1 MKFNVNQQDL
11 QQALNFCQGVVEK
24 RSTLP
29 ILSNILMEVKNSE
42 MVLTATD
49 LDLIF
54 IHKINQVEVLE
65 EGRTTSQLS
74 IMYDIIRKFTSG
86 KKINLTL
93 TDTSKLHV
101 ESDKSIFN
109 LNCIDP
115 SEFPLTEENFNENE
129 FFVKSKELLKLL
141 NKCKFSLSN
150 DETRHY
156 LSGIYIH
163 QTEFEDKNYLTAVA
177 TDSHRMSISKIR
189 LEKKIDFE
197 PIILP
202 KKTIFQLCS
211 LLDNYD
217 GEVKISNIKSKI
229 KFELSNSI
237 LISKLIDG
245 KFPNYIQVI
254 PKNNEKKLE
263 IDLKLFLNS
272 VDRVASVSLDR
283 KDGVKFN
290 LQKDTLN
297 LSVNNTNSGDGKETL
312 AVKFDHNLEISFNSR
327 YLIDVASQLDGDKI
341 TIFFNDTGSPAL
353 IKDPGDF
360 DSIFVVMPMKG

>member
-11 QQALNFCQGVVEK
+11 QQALNYCQGVIEK

-29 ILSNILMEVKNSE
+29 ILSNILLEAQNSE
-42 MVLTATD
+42 LKITATD

-54 IHKINQVEVLE
+54 IHKINNIEVLE
-65 EGRTTSQLS
+65 EGKTTTSSS
-74 IMYDIIRKFTSG
+74 IMYDIVRKFSAG

-93 TDTSKLHV
+93 TDASKLHL
-101 ESDKSIFN
+101 ESEKSIFN
-109 LNCIDP
+109 LNCISA
-115 SEFPLTEENFNENE
+115 SEFPLTDENFDQNV
-129 FFVKSKELLKLL
+129 FSIKSKLLLKLL
-141 NKCKFSLSN
+141 NKCKFSVSN

-156 LSGIYIH
+156 LSGIYFH
-163 QTEFEDKNYLTAVA
+163 QNDVEDKTYLTAAA

-189 LEKKIDFE
+189 LDKKIDFE

-229 KFELSNSI
+229 KFELNNSI
-237 LISKLIDG
+237 LVSKLIDG

-254 PKNNEKKLE
+254 PKNNQKKLE
-263 IDLKLFLNS
+263 IDLKVFLNS
-272 VDRVASVSLDR
+272 VDRVASVSLDK
-283 KDGVKFN
+283 KDGVKFS
-290 LQKDTLN
+290 LSKDILN

-312 AVKFDHNLEISFNSR
+312 NVKFEHDLEISFNSR
-327 YLIDVASQLDGDKI
+327 YLIDVASQIDGDKI
-341 TIFFNDTGSPAL
+341 ELFFNDTSSPAL